1 MKSIDNMTI
10 LVTGSTDG
18 IGRLVATKLSNLGA
32 RVLIHGRDPEKV
44 TRVMN
49 EIKEKTGSSK
59 IEGYI
64 ADFNALE
71 NVRDLASKILKN
83 HPNLD
88 VLINNAGIGLT
99 GKRKISQDGYELRFA
114 VNYLA
119 PFLLTHLLIPALKQG
134 APSRVVNVSSI
145 GQHTIDFEDIMLEK
159 NFNPQQAYRQSKL
172 ALIMFTLDL
181 AERVIDLGITVNALH
196 PGTYL
201 DTKMVTEA
209 GIKPMGRAE
218 SGAEAEVYLATSPDL
233 NEVSG
238 QYFDVMEKS
247 KAIRQAYDADARK
260 KLWDLSMKLT
270 GLQES

>member
-18 IGRLVATKLSNLGA
+18 IGMLTATKLANLGA

-44 TRVMN
+44 TRIMN
-49 EIKEKTGSSK
+49 EIKVKSGNPK
-59 IEGYI
+59 IEGYV

-71 NVRDLASKILKN
+71 NIRELASKILKD
-83 HPNLD
+83 HPKLD

-99 GKRKISQDGYELRFA
+99 GKRKISQDGYELRLA

-134 APSRVVNVSSI
+134 APSRIVNVSSI
-145 GQHTIDFEDIMLEK
+145 GQHPIDFGDIMLEK
-159 NFNPQQAYRQSKL
+159 NFDPQRAYRQSKL
-172 ALIMFTLDL
+172 ALIMFTFSL
-181 AERVIDLGITVNALH
+181 AEEVKDFGITVNALH

-201 DTKMVTEA
+201 NTKMVNEA
-209 GIKPMGRAE
+209 GIKPLGRAE
-218 SGAEAEVYLATSPDL
+218 SGAQAEVYLATSPDL
-233 NEVSG
+233 NEVNG

-247 KAIRQAYDADARK
+247 KAIRQAYDIEARK
-260 KLWDLSMKLT
+260 RLWTLSIKLT
-270 GLQES
+270 GLQ